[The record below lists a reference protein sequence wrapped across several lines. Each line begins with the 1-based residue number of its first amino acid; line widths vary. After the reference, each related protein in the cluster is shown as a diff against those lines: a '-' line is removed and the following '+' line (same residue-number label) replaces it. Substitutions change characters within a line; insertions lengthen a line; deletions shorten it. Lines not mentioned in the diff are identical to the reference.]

1 MHEITDQAV
10 RDLARRILER
20 REFAEAMRT
29 ERSQR
34 WMQMLLDWVRQF
46 TTLRLRSPIVY
57 WAVIIGAFAIAAA
70 LIVNIVQSLAAA
82 LRAPDPTPQSV
93 RSPAAAPDLS
103 AQAEALAASGR
114 YLEAAHSLMIACFR
128 AMAERSLIEL
138 RPDRSNRWIRAAL
151 RSSSLGESLV
161 AELDRLISG
170 TEQRWFGDRRN
181 DAEIYLQWRSALE
194 RVSVAQK

>member
-1 MHEITDQAV
+1 MTDQAV

-20 REFAEAMRT
+20 REFTEAMRT
-29 ERSQR
+29 ERSER

-57 WAVIIGAFAIAAA
+57 WAVIIGATALAAA

-82 LRAPDPTPQSV
+82 LRAPDPTP
-93 RSPAAAPDLS
+93 RSALDHPATPDLK
-103 AQAEALAASGR
+103 AQAEAFAQAGR
-114 YLEAAHSLMIACFR
+114 YLDAAHSLMIACFR

-138 RPDRSNRWIRAAL
+138 RPDRSNRWIRSAL
-151 RSSSLGESLV
+151 HSSSLGESFV

-170 TEQRWFGDRRN
+170 TERCWFGDRRN
-181 DAEIYLQWRSALE
+181 DPEIYRQWRSAFE
-194 RVSVAQK
+194 RLSVAQR